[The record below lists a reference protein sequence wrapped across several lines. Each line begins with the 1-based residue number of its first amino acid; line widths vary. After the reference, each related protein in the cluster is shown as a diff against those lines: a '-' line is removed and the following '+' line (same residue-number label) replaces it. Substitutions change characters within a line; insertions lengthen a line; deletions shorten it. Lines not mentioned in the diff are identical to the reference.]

1 MKILIDA
8 TNIIAG
14 GGVSHLTELL
24 NVTDDALLASNNITS
39 ISVIGADSTLN
50 KIKDKGFLKK
60 ISLGAS
66 GTSFLKRLIWKFKH
80 LNSTIE
86 QENPDIIFN
95 PGGGFVSGK
104 YPFITMCRNMLVF
117 ESEEANRFGFS
128 LNRLRFYILKIV
140 QSASMQKAKGVIFIS
155 KYASKYIQEITKL
168 KINDF
173 AIIHHGVSD
182 RFERDVK
189 AQLPINTYNAEK
201 PFKLLYVSIVNVYKH
216 HDTVAQSVVN
226 LHANGYPV
234 ELTVVGEKAPGF
246 SKFEK
251 IYNANKN
258 IINYSGKISFD
269 KMHDIY
275 KNADMFVFA
284 STCENM
290 PNILIEAMN
299 AGLPIACSA
308 KYPMPEFLK
317 DGGEYFNALD
327 VASIEAAIES
337 MLVDPEKRQALAQ
350 KSYEY
355 SKQYSWQKC
364 AVETFKYISN
374 AVQS

>member
-24 NVTDDALLASNNITS
+24 NVTDKELLAANNIST
-39 ISVIGADSTLN
+39 ITVIGADSTLN
-50 KIKDKGFLKK
+50 KIKDKDFIKK
-60 ISLGAS
+60 ISLGEA
-66 GTSFLKRLIWKFKH
+66 GRSFTKRFIWKLRY
-80 LNSTIE
+80 LNSTIK
-86 QENPDIIFN
+86 QEDPDIVFN
-95 PGGGFVSGK
+95 PGGGFVSGE

-117 ESEEANRFGFS
+117 ETEEANRFGLS

-155 KYASKYIQEITKL
+155 EYASMYVREITKL
-168 KINDF
+168 KINDYT
-173 AIIHHGVSD
+173 IIHHGVSD
-182 RFERDVK
+182 RFERKVK
-189 AQLPINTYNAEK
+189 EQLPLDRYSADR

-226 LHANGYPV
+226 LHAKGYPV
-234 ELTVVGEKAPGF
+234 ELTLVGEKAPGF
-246 SKFEK
+246 KKFEE
-251 IYNANKN
+251 IYKANKN

-269 KMHDIY
+269 KMQDIY
-275 KNADMFVFA
+275 QNADMFVFA

-299 AGLPIACSA
+299 AGLPIACSN
-308 KYPMPEFLK
+308 KLPMPEFLK

-327 VASIEAAIES
+327 VASVEKAIEALLTNA
-337 MLVDPEKRQALAQ
+337 EKRQALAQ
-350 KSYEY
+350 KSYKY
-355 SKQYSWQKC
+355 SKQYNWYKC
-364 AVETFKYISN
+364 ASETFKYISY
-374 AVQS
+374 AVNS